1 MLNPVS
7 TYRIQFHK
15 EFTFKDFNQIIPYL
29 KDLGIRTIYASP
41 ILEAVPGSTHGYD
54 TINPHRINPEIG
66 TLGELRAIAEK
77 LKGLGI
83 AWIQDI
89 VPNHMAFDP
98 GNAWLM
104 DVLEKGQESEY
115 AAFFDINWVGD
126 KQEPVMVPFLGTS
139 VEEAISS
146 QQLTLVDTEKGIK
159 LRYADTDWPVNAA
172 VTSSNMPVLEAVD
185 AQYYRLCSWK
195 ETNSK
200 INYRR
205 FFTVNSLICL
215 NMQDEHVFKV
225 YHEFIDEL
233 LKEDVFQGLRVD
245 HIDGLY
251 DPETY
256 FARLREMAGEDIY
269 IVVEKILEEGETV
282 PYEWPVEGTT
292 GYDFLAQVNNLFTN
306 KKAKKEFTKFYES
319 ITGDDKTIERQIRQK
334 KAGILS
340 ESMAGELENLYTFFL
355 ELELATE
362 EELDRL
368 KPGALKDA
376 IGQLLICCPVYRFYG
391 SRLPLDHSYAWEM
404 KEVFKEINVVKTL
417 KDAVKLL
424 KEVLLNKPKDG
435 EEDYI
440 NRATQFY
447 LRCMQLS
454 GPLMAKGVEDTLM
467 YTYNRFI
474 GHNEVGDAPSAFGIG
489 KKDFHQ
495 LMRQRSYSLPVSMN
509 GTSTHDTKRGED
521 VRARLNVLTDLP
533 EEWLAKVKEWIKL
546 NTDLTGGLDP
556 NDEYFIYQT
565 ITGSYPMPGMPN
577 DNYSGRL
584 QAYLEKSLREGKVNS
599 NWSDPDMDYE
609 QLVKDFIIAILD
621 EQSEF
626 WKSFSAFY
634 VKVADFGILNS
645 LSQLMLKFSLPGM
658 PDTHQGTE
666 LWDLSLVD
674 PDNRR
679 PVDYLLRDSML
690 KEIEGLAIKDLWAER
705 DNGKIKLSVLHTLLK
720 EVAQSQN
727 LFVEA
732 EYIQLKVKGKYAG
745 NLFAFA
751 RREGMDWWITIVPL
765 HLAHLC
771 AKEGVELQ
779 DIDWQD
785 TVVEL
790 PERASFEWKSLLT
803 GKKSSIYEPE
813 LPVNDIFDE
822 LPMGIVRLKQL
833 DNKRGAGILLS
844 VSSLPSPYGIGDMGN
859 EAMAFLEFLQNA
871 EQKYWQ
877 LLPLNPV
884 STEQAYSPYSS
895 VSAMAGNPA
904 LISLDLLATVRDV
917 DAHELNKLKL
927 KVKDEVDYEKVIAA
941 KTKLL
946 RKVCDS
952 DFENH
957 VEEMD
962 LYKEFCEREKDW
974 LDDFALFTV
983 LKEQQNGLPWF
994 EWEPAY
1000 RDREPEV
1007 LKQFAAVY
1015 EEELRFVKWQ
1025 QERFFNQWEQLRRYA
1040 VYYGITLYGDL
1051 PFYVSHDSAD
1061 VWSHRE
1067 LFSLDKDGKM
1077 IGVAG
1082 VPPDYFN
1089 ADGQL
1094 WGMPVY
1100 NWDKMKV
1107 DGYSWWMKRIR
1118 KNMEL
1123 YDLLRL
1129 DHFRAFADYW
1139 EVPAGETTA
1148 VNGTWK
1154 LGPGADF
1161 FTVLEEEFPE
1171 MPFIA
1176 EDLGEISDEV
1186 YELRDKFKLPGMKVL
1201 QFAFGNDISKSGH
1214 IPHNFESDNFVVYS
1228 GTHDNDTT
1236 KGWYMKEADKA
1247 IRSHLNE
1254 YTGIKVT
1261 EKNVHDVLARLAYG
1275 TVAKIAILPMQDILG
1290 LDGRSR
1296 MNKPASVE
1304 GNWKWRMRGL
1314 PGKAVEKSLRDMVRL
1329 FGRG

>member
-29 KDLGIRTIYASP
+29 KELGIRTIYASP

-83 AWIQDI
+83 SWIQDI
-89 VPNHMAFDP
+89 VPNHMAFDN

-115 AAFFDINWVGD
+115 ATFFDINWVGD

-159 LRYADTDWPVNAA
+159 LRYVDTDWPVNAA
-172 VTSSNMPVLEAVD
+172 VKSSDMPILDAVD

-195 ETNSK
+195 ETNTK

-233 LKEDVFQGLRVD
+233 LKEGVFQGLRVD

-269 IVVEKILEEGETV
+269 IVVEKILEEGENV
-282 PYEWPVEGTT
+282 PYDWPVEGTT

-306 KKAKKEFTKFYES
+306 KKAKKDFTKFYES
-319 ITGDDKTIERQIRQK
+319 LTGEDKSIARQIRQK
-334 KAGILS
+334 KAGILA

-362 EELDRL
+362 NELDSL

-391 SRLPLDHSYAWEM
+391 SKLPLAHDYAWEL
-404 KEVFKEINVVKTL
+404 KEVFKEINVVVTL
-417 KDAVKLL
+417 KDAVKVL
-424 KEVLLNKPKDG
+424 KNVLLNKPKEGD
-435 EEDYI
+435 EDYI
-440 NRATQFY
+440 NRASQFY

-495 LMRQRSYSLPVSMN
+495 LMLHRSYSLPVSMN

-533 EEWLAKVKEWIKL
+533 DEWISKVKDWKKL
-546 NTDLTGGLDP
+546 NADLVGGIDP

-577 DNYSGRL
+577 DNYSERL
-584 QAYLEKSLREGKVNS
+584 QAYLEKALREGKVNS
-599 NWSDPDMDYE
+599 NWSDPDTDYE
-609 QLVKDFIIAILD
+609 QQIKDFVVAILD
-621 EQSEF
+621 EESDF
-626 WKSFSAFY
+626 WRSFSAYY

-645 LSQLMLKFSLPGM
+645 LSQLLLKFSLPGV
-658 PDTHQGTE
+658 PDTYQGTE

-679 PVDYLLRDSML
+679 PVDYGQRVNML
-690 KEIEGLAIKDLWAER
+690 KEIEGVPLKELWAER
-705 DNGKIKLSVLHTLLK
+705 DGGKIKLSLLHTLLT

-732 EYIQLKVKGKYAG
+732 EYIPLKVKGKYAH

-751 RREGMDWWITIVPL
+751 RREGLEWWITIVPV
-765 HLAHLC
+765 HLAKLS
-771 AKEGVELQ
+771 VEEEFELLEL
-779 DIDWQD
+779 DWKD
-785 TVVEL
+785 TMVEI
-790 PERASFEWKSLLT
+790 PERSSFEWESLLT
-803 GKKSSIYEPE
+803 GAKASIFEPE
-813 LPVNDIFDE
+813 IPVAEIFDG
-822 LPMGIVRLKQL
+822 LPIGIVRMKQL

-844 VSSLPSPYGIGDMGN
+844 ISSLPSPYGIGDIGN
-859 EAMAFLEFLQNA
+859 EALEFLEFLQNA

-884 STEQAYSPYSS
+884 SADQAYSPYSS

-904 LISLDLLATVRDV
+904 LISLDVLSTVRDV
-917 DAHELNKLKL
+917 DKHELDKL
-927 KVKDEVDYEKVIAA
+927 KVKVNDEVDYEKVIAA
-941 KTKLL
+941 KTELL
-946 RKVCDS
+946 KKVCEE
-952 DFENH
+952 DFNNH
-957 VEEMD
+957 VEDMD
-962 LYKEFCEREKDW
+962 LYDEFCEREKDW
-974 LDDFALFTV
+974 LDDFALYTV

-1000 RDREPEV
+1000 RDRDAKV
-1007 LKQFAAVY
+1007 LKQFAAVN
-1015 EEELRFVKWQ
+1015 EDELRFVKWQ
-1025 QERFFNQWEQLRRYA
+1025 QERFFHQWHQLRQHA

-1067 LFSLDKDGKM
+1067 LFSLDENGKM

-1100 NWDKMKV
+1100 NWDKMKE

-1139 EVPAGETTA
+1139 EVPADETTA

-1154 LGPGADF
+1154 LGAGADF
-1161 FTVLEEEFPE
+1161 FTVLKEEFPE
-1171 MPFIA
+1171 MPFVA

-1186 YELRDKFKLPGMKVL
+1186 YVLRDEFKLPGMKVL
-1201 QFAFGNDISKSGH
+1201 QFAFGKDISKSGH

-1236 KGWYMKEADKA
+1236 KGWYMKEADKVV
-1247 IRSHLNE
+1247 RKHLND
-1254 YTGIKVT
+1254 YNGAKVT
-1261 EKNVHDVLARLAYG
+1261 EKNVHEVLARIAYG
-1275 TVAKIAILPMQDILG
+1275 TVAKIAILPMQDVLG
-1290 LDGRSR
+1290 LDGKSR